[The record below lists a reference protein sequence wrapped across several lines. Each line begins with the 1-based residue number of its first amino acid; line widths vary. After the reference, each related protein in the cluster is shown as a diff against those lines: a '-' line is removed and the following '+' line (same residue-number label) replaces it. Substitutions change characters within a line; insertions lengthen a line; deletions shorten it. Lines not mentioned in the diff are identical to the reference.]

1 METNYS
7 IHHFHVQSQQK
18 KNTRTT
24 SNIKISKIN
33 NKDTRMMCGAS
44 IDNFEDILHFINIHE
59 FEQINAGWA

>member
-18 KNTRTT
+18 KNIRTT
-24 SNIKISKIN
+24 SNIFKIN

>member
-1 METNYS
+1 METDYS

-24 SNIKISKIN
+24 SNIFKIN